1 MQLIF
6 FGCIKVLGIVNSIK
20 IFVNSISELTMELKL
35 VCEHLLEENN
45 NNSDKKDKI
54 G

>member
-1 MQLIF
+1 M
-6 FGCIKVLGIVNSIK
+6 
-20 IFVNSISELTMELKL
+20 ELFIGDKREQIEGQNLMELKL